1 MWFSAGASAQ
11 RLPGTIL
18 PGQIGQQFQT
28 ERQPQAV
35 EPTTGAR
42 RELPLPEAPEGA
54 EKITAVIDSVNF
66 DGATVF
72 TQEELESMHDVAL
85 GREVSLADLYRI
97 AAQVTAEYRRAGY
110 VISRVVIPEQ
120 EVENATVRMTVLEG
134 FIDRV
139 QVRGDVAGNSQRV
152 QQMLDRITDEKPV
165 SIDTIE
171 RYMLLVNDLPG
182 VYAGSTLIPGG
193 QLGSSTLVV
202 DVTRTSTDLLLGI
215 DNRGSEF
222 LGPVRGRVELNFNN
236 LFGTYTNAGLF
247 VSTTGSNDELHFASL
262 SLGTRLGA
270 SGLQLFGNASVVRSE
285 PEQGVQ
291 LRGLETDSETAVVG
305 LRYPLYRTRSQNF
318 SLNSSFTYYDGGV
331 TVGDIELNE
340 DRVRTLRVGA
350 TWDLFDSLGGVNIFD
365 LTYSFGLDIFNA
377 TNPSEDNV
385 SRRNAELNF
394 RKFNLYAARLQ
405 SLGPGW
411 SLLLALNGQYALDG
425 VLNPEGF
432 GYGGEL
438 FGRGYDPSELFAD
451 SGAGL
456 KTELRYL
463 ADFGRG
469 MTAEPYAFWDIGYVE
484 DKEPVFGETFSASAA
499 SAGAGVRLS
508 LGKSLSGYIEVAK
521 PLTRE
526 VFAEGN
532 KDARFYGGISYSF

>member
-193 QLGSSTLVV
+193 SWVPL
-202 DVTRTSTDLLLGI
+202 
-215 DNRGSEF
+215 
-222 LGPVRGRVELNFNN
+222 
-236 LFGTYTNAGLF
+236 
-247 VSTTGSNDELHFASL
+247 
-262 SLGTRLGA
+262 RL
-270 SGLQLFGNASVVRSE
+270 
-285 PEQGVQ
+285 
-291 LRGLETDSETAVVG
+291 
-305 LRYPLYRTRSQNF
+305 
-318 SLNSSFTYYDGGV
+318 
-331 TVGDIELNE
+331 
-340 DRVRTLRVGA
+340 
-350 TWDLFDSLGGVNIFD
+350 W
-365 LTYSFGLDIFNA
+365 
-377 TNPSEDNV
+377 
-385 SRRNAELNF
+385 
-394 RKFNLYAARLQ
+394 
-405 SLGPGW
+405 
-411 SLLLALNGQYALDG
+411 
-425 VLNPEGF
+425 
-432 GYGGEL
+432 
-438 FGRGYDPSELFAD
+438 
-451 SGAGL
+451 
-456 KTELRYL
+456 
-463 ADFGRG
+463 
-469 MTAEPYAFWDIGYVE
+469 
-484 DKEPVFGETFSASAA
+484 
-499 SAGAGVRLS
+499 
-508 LGKSLSGYIEVAK
+508 
-521 PLTRE
+521 
-526 VFAEGN
+526 
-532 KDARFYGGISYSF
+532 